1 MTGFAVAV
9 ERRQWRVVALYL
21 ALGISEAASKLPPE
35 SLTALAELLGGDEP
49 PGTERRRAS

>member
-1 MTGFAVAV
+1 MTGFEVAI

-35 SLTALAELLGGDEP
+35 SLTALVELLGGEETP
-49 PGTERRRAS
+49 RLERRRGR

>member
-35 SLTALAELLGGDEP
+35 SLTALVELLGGEETSR
-49 PGTERRRAS
+49 TERRRAR

>member
-35 SLTALAELLGGDEP
+35 SLTALVELLGGDEP
-49 PGTERRRAS
+49 PGTERRRDR

>member
-9 ERRQWRVVALYL
+9 ERQQWRVVALYL

-35 SLTALAELLGGDEP
+35 SLTALVELLGGEDTP
-49 PGTERRRAS
+49 RTERRRAR